1 MVAPVRWRLGV
12 ALFIKTQQP
21 LCCFLSKISTTNA
34 GTWTSFVAASG
45 FNPLPKRTRIGIAR
59 EPHRSQSCS
68 PGDQP
73 VMPARPGGL
82 RAAAAHGS
90 CSFWV
95 AYTPPKS
102 RRRLRKPFFLRV
114 SRKPCHRTAIS
125 GFRQYI
131 VARSQISQV
140 FVLQASSPIC
150 DLLAACPMA
159 RKTPRAP
166 APSRH
171 SQADFT
177 GTPSETGDVTRVVP
191 WVIGAERPHS
201 WGVWTCTRARYPLP
215 APPSR
220 GMRV

>member
-1 MVAPVRWRLGV
+1 MAP
-12 ALFIKTQQP
+12 
-21 LCCFLSKISTTNA
+21 
-34 GTWTSFVAASG
+34 SG

-125 GFRQYI
+125 EFHQYI
-131 VARSQISQV
+131 VARSQIRQV
-140 FVLQASSPIC
+140 FVLQASSPTS
-150 DLLAACPMA
+150 DLLVACPMA
-159 RKTPRAP
+159 HTTPRASP
-166 APSRH
+166 PSRH

-177 GTPSETGDVTRVVP
+177 RTPSETGDLTRVVSE
-191 WVIGAERPHS
+191 VIGAERLHS
-201 WGVWTCTRARYPLP
+201 WGVWSCTRAGTPLP

>member
-95 AYTPPKS
+95 AYTPPRS
-102 RRRLRKPFFLRV
+102 RRRLRRPFFL
-114 SRKPCHRTAIS
+114 SATWKPCHRTAIS
-125 GFRQYI
+125 GVSSRRLRTKPRSSVFC
-131 VARSQISQV
+131 VAGFLTYR
-140 FVLQASSPIC
+140 
-150 DLLAACPMA
+150 DT
-159 RKTPRAP
+159 R
-166 APSRH
+166 PSGCV
-171 SQADFT
+171 SD
-177 GTPSETGDVTRVVP
+177 GP
-191 WVIGAERPHS
+191 
-201 WGVWTCTRARYPLP
+201 
-215 APPSR
+215 
-220 GMRV
+220 